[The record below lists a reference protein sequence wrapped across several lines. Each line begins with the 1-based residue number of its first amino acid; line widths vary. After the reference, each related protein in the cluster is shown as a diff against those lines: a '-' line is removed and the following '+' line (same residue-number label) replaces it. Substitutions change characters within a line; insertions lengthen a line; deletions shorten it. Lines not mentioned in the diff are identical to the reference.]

1 LVLETKEGWRRAVMT
16 KRSNL
21 LIFILT
27 VGVFGIL
34 NTEMGVIGILPLIA
48 DYYDVSV
55 SKAGLFVSLFA
66 LAVAISA
73 PSMPLLFS
81 GINRKK
87 AMLLVLGVF
96 VLGNMVS
103 IFATNF
109 TIALIARVIPAIF
122 HPIYCS
128 MAFTVAA
135 NSVSNEEAPK
145 AVSKIMLGVSA
156 GMVLGLPITSF
167 IANETSYEMAMLFFA
182 VINAIALIATLLF
195 VPSMP
200 VKERLSYGSQLSV
213 LKNSI
218 TWLSIAAVIFINSA
232 IFGVYSYLAEYL
244 EIMTN
249 ISGKTISL
257 MLVVYGGANVI
268 GNIAA
273 GRLLTKNAIKTVA
286 VFPFALGAVYI
297 VLFSFGQFTIPM
309 AIITLVWGIL
319 AGIGGNIAQYWI
331 TSAAP
336 EAPDFANG
344 LFLSSANIGT
354 TIGTA
359 VGGLFI
365 SAIGAQYIV
374 VGGLLSLILCAVSIL
389 LRNNLFS
396 PKKQLSIEEI

>member
-1 LVLETKEGWRRAVMT
+1 MDKQI
-16 KRSNL
+16 NL
-21 LIFILT
+21 LIFILA

-48 DYYDVSV
+48 DYYEVSV

-66 LAVAISA
+66 LVVAISA

-87 AMLLVLGVF
+87 VMLIVLGVF
-96 VLGNMVS
+96 VLGNIVS

-109 TIALIARVIPAIF
+109 TIALIARVIPAFF

-156 GMVLGLPITSF
+156 GMVLGVPITSF
-167 IANETSYEMAMLFFA
+167 IASESSFDMAMLFFA
-182 VINAIALIATLLF
+182 FINAITLVATLLL

-218 TWLSIAAVIFINSA
+218 TWLSIAAVIFINSS

-244 EIMTN
+244 EIITN

-257 MLVVYGGANVI
+257 MLIVYGGANVI
-268 GNIAA
+268 GNILA
-273 GRLLTKNAIKTVA
+273 GKLLTKNANNIVA
-286 VFPFALGAVYI
+286 IFTFALGAVYI
-297 VLFSFGQFTIPM
+297 VLFSFGQLTAPM

-319 AGIGGNIAQYWI
+319 AGIGGNIAQFWI

-336 EAPDFANG
+336 IAPDFANG

-354 TIGTA
+354 TVGTA
-359 VGGLFI
+359 LGGLFI
-365 SAIGAQYIV
+365 SAFGTQYIV
-374 VGGLLSLILCAVSIL
+374 VGGLLSLMLSAVCIL
-389 LRNNLFS
+389 LRNNIFS
-396 PKKQLSIEEI
+396 PRKQLSIEEI

>member
-1 LVLETKEGWRRAVMT
+1 MD

-21 LIFILT
+21 LIFILA

-66 LAVAISA
+66 LVVAISA

-96 VLGNMVS
+96 VLGNLVS
-103 IFATNF
+103 IIASNF

-128 MAFTVAA
+128 MALTVAA
-135 NSVSNEEAPK
+135 NSVSNEKAPK

-156 GMVLGLPITSF
+156 GMVLGVPITSF
-167 IANETSYEMAMLFFA
+167 IASETSFEMAMLFFA
-182 VINAIALIATLLF
+182 IINALTFLATLLF

-200 VKERLSYGSQLSV
+200 VKERLTYGSQLSV

-218 TWLSIAAVIFINSA
+218 TWISIAAVVFINSA

-244 EIMTN
+244 ETITN

-268 GNIAA
+268 GNIVA
-273 GRLLTKNAIKTVA
+273 GKLLTKNAIKTVA
-286 VFPFALGAVYI
+286 IFPFTLGAVYI
-297 VLFSFGQFTIPM
+297 LLFSFGQFTVPM

-336 EAPDFANG
+336 KAPDFANG

-365 SAIGAQYIV
+365 SIIGTQYIV
-374 VGGLLSLILCAVSIL
+374 VGGLLSLILGAVCIL
-389 LRNNLFS
+389 LRNNIFS
-396 PKKQLSIEEI
+396 PRKQVSIEEI

>member
-1 LVLETKEGWRRAVMT
+1 MD

-21 LIFILT
+21 LIFILA

-66 LAVAISA
+66 LVVAISA

-96 VLGNMVS
+96 VLGNLVS
-103 IFATNF
+103 IIASNF

-128 MAFTVAA
+128 MGLTVAA
-135 NSVSNEEAPK
+135 NSVSNEKAPK

-156 GMVLGLPITSF
+156 GMVLGVPITSF
-167 IANETSYEMAMLFFA
+167 IASETSFEMAMLFFA
-182 VINAIALIATLLF
+182 IINALTFLATLLF

-200 VKERLSYGSQLSV
+200 VKERLTYGSQLSV

-218 TWLSIAAVIFINSA
+218 TWISIAAVVFINSA

-244 EIMTN
+244 ETITN

-268 GNIAA
+268 GNIVA
-273 GRLLTKNAIKTVA
+273 GKLLTKNAIKTVA
-286 VFPFALGAVYI
+286 IFPFTLGAVYI
-297 VLFSFGQFTIPM
+297 LLFSFGQFTVPM

-336 EAPDFANG
+336 KAPDFANG

-365 SAIGAQYIV
+365 SIIGTQYIV
-374 VGGLLSLILCAVSIL
+374 VGGLLSLILGAVCIL
-389 LRNNLFS
+389 LRNNIFS
-396 PKKQLSIEEI
+396 PRKQVSIEEI